1 MTINAFTM
9 SILQIPCGN
18 IADKYDRRNMVIV
31 GALIGAIAI
40 LAIPS
45 LITFW
50 QLLIV
55 LCLLSI
61 GDAIAMVSASA
72 MVVEEGRYLG
82 MGMVMAMFNMAVYLG
97 QAISPVI
104 GGALSDVLSINFSF
118 YAAGVFIFIGAGLF
132 WPLTH
137 RSYRAWNMQSQ

>member
-1 MTINAFTM
+1 
-9 SILQIPCGN
+9 
-18 IADKYDRRNMVIV
+18 MVIV

-50 QLLIV
+50 QLLVV

-137 RSYRAWNMQSQ
+137 RSDLTP